1 VGGGLWVFTFGSGL
15 RRALLALVLALTA
28 SFGFA
33 QALEVYVSDAAGF
46 NVGPWQILTFDGNGE
61 NPSVFIDTNGD
72 LLVSDYDGVAIKRFD
87 ASGQYLGD
95 FITDVNRTEGVA
107 FFANGDILIGNGA
120 TNSVKR
126 FDSDGNYI
134 EDFIASR
141 TAGLKNPNAIVIRE
155 VPTSVELDHAYL
167 FPAAAK
173 AEGAEGS
180 FFLTDA
186 VINNAGGST
195 ASYAFRW
202 LPRNHDNADPM
213 QLDAFTLEAGA
224 SVVYADVLGAAFGLE
239 TGAVGALAVVSDSSD
254 LRLMSRTFN
263 QLPAKVGGTFG
274 QAIPGLATDD
284 LIPAGVTRRIVFFV
298 ENDAFRTNLGLANG
312 TGSEIDIEWERFTAD
327 GVSVSTGSLDL
338 PAWGNTQLNSVF
350 FGEAPVNGGAIDV
363 WTTTEGGAFAAYG
376 SLLDNTTSDP
386 TTVLPQ

>member
-1 VGGGLWVFTFGSGL
+1 
-15 RRALLALVLALTA
+15 
-28 SFGFA
+28 
-33 QALEVYVSDAAGF
+33 
-46 NVGPWQILTFDGNGE
+46 
-61 NPSVFIDTNGD
+61 
-72 LLVSDYDGVAIKRFD
+72 
-87 ASGQYLGD
+87 
-95 FITDVNRTEGVA
+95 
-107 FFANGDILIGNGA
+107 
-120 TNSVKR
+120 
-126 FDSDGNYI
+126 
-134 EDFIASR
+134 
-141 TAGLKNPNAIVIRE
+141 
-155 VPTSVELDHAYL
+155 
-167 FPAAAK
+167 
-173 AEGAEGS
+173 
-180 FFLTDA
+180 
-186 VINNAGGST
+186 
-195 ASYAFRW
+195 
-202 LPRNHDNADPM
+202 
-213 QLDAFTLEAGA
+213 
-224 SVVYADVLGAAFGLE
+224 
-239 TGAVGALAVVSDSSD
+239 
-254 LRLMSRTFN
+254 MSRTFN